1 MEDTTCDLMET
12 ENSIY
17 DKPITSQN
25 ILTFTFPTMIRML
38 FVSMYTIVDGIVV
51 SNFVGSVGLSALN
64 IVYPV
69 LNVVMALTF
78 VFQMGS
84 NAVIGK
90 KMGEGK
96 QHEACSFLSLTVLVN
111 LAVMFVMVTIFLL
124 FDETIYMHIGSDE
137 ELLPYCVEYGRIMV
151 LAGPVWSLQI
161 LFQGFLVTADRPHM
175 GLWLSVA
182 AGVLNIG
189 LDILLVGVLDF
200 GVAGAG
206 YASMAGML
214 AAGLIPLKVFFNKKS
229 LLHFEKPQWNGREL
243 LLAMGNGASEM
254 VTNLSSAITTT
265 LFNLQMMAIVGEK
278 GVAAISAILYLQF
291 IFVALLI
298 GFTSGV
304 APIFSY
310 NYGADNRS
318 NIHKLFKISVKLV
331 LIFSTAMLLLA
342 EVFDRP
348 LVLIFASQ
356 DEVLQE
362 LMITGFRI
370 IAISVFFSGINIFAS
385 GFFTA
390 LNNGKISALISIMR
404 TLIFEVGALI
414 LMPIWWGIDG
424 VWWALPAAEILA
436 AFVAVPIILR
446 YRKVYGY

>member
-1 MEDTTCDLMET
+1 M
-12 ENSIY
+12 
-17 DKPITSQN
+17 
-25 ILTFTFPTMIRML
+25 
-38 FVSMYTIVDGIVV
+38 
-51 SNFVGSVGLSALN
+51 
-64 IVYPV
+64 
-69 LNVVMALTF
+69 
-78 VFQMGS
+78 
-84 NAVIGK
+84 
-90 KMGEGK
+90 
-96 QHEACSFLSLTVLVN
+96 
-111 LAVMFVMVTIFLL
+111 
-124 FDETIYMHIGSDE
+124 
-137 ELLPYCVEYGRIMV
+137 
-151 LAGPVWSLQI
+151 
-161 LFQGFLVTADRPHM
+161 
-175 GLWLSVA
+175 
-182 AGVLNIG
+182 
-189 LDILLVGVLDF
+189 
-200 GVAGAG
+200 
-206 YASMAGML
+206 
-214 AAGLIPLKVFFNKKS
+214 
-229 LLHFEKPQWNGREL
+229 
-243 LLAMGNGASEM
+243 
-254 VTNLSSAITTT
+254 
-265 LFNLQMMAIVGEK
+265 
-278 GVAAISAILYLQF
+278 YLQF